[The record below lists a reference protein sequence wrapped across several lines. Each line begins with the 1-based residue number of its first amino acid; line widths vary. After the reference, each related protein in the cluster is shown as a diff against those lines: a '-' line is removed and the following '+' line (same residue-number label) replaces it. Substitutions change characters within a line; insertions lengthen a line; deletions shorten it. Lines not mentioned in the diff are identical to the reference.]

1 MEDLATSGF
10 ELRFDLA
17 GRAAVRV
24 AGGPVGPAT
33 RRDGPAAGA
42 VGDRGA
48 LRRRG
53 RLAARARG
61 PRRPRGGA
69 QAARAG
75 RRTRGRHAPAGGGAR
90 QLAPLAAD
98 LLERLTHRLR
108 TDVTTLQAVADGAV
122 KGLFEPADLEL
133 LPGELE
139 RSGREAQRR
148 LTAAREVMGVLTPGA
163 RSRARADRG
172 DAARPSS
179 RPPAA
184 KPRSRG
190 PAGEIPRT
198 LIPGPGWA
206 ACARRPGRRPAAR
219 ECSNSD
225 RTGAGGPLRS
235 GADGTPVEWT
245 ERTVGELAHVGHIVA
260 AAGGFGGRDGAVR
273 HPPDAARRTAIWLI
287 GTAERSGQLR
297 LAFRAGSSL

>member
-24 AGGPVGPAT
+24 AGGPVAPRHVETVPPPAPWVIEARCGDAAGWLLAHAAPADPDAARMRLERAVEREAAT
-33 RRDGPAAGA
+33 R
-42 VGDRGA
+42 
-48 LRRRG
+48 L
-53 RLAARARG
+53 
-61 PRRPRGGA
+61 
-69 QAARAG
+69 QAA
-75 RRTRGRHAPAGGGAR
+75 AR

-163 RSRARADRG
+163 RSEPEPIEATLRTEL
-172 DAARPSS
+172 AAAGRE
-179 RPPAA
+179 AA
-184 KPRSRG
+184 ITG

-206 ACARRPGRRPAAR
+206 ACARVLAGDPRLEMFELGP
-219 ECSNSD
+219 D
-225 RTGAGGPLRS
+225 RGGWSVKS

-245 ERTVGELAHVGHIVA
+245 ERTIGELAHVGHIVA
-260 AAGGFGGRDGAVR
+260 AAGGFAVATEPFGIR
-273 HPPDAARRTAIWLI
+273 LTLPAAPPF
-287 GTAERSGQLR
+287 G
-297 LAFRAGSSL
+297 